1 MDVVTVGHASLDR
14 IKTGSTGNIQLGGA
28 AVYSAMAAKI
38 FSNTGIVSRVG
49 RDFPTEFYSLLRKA
63 GIDTFGLK
71 KVLGKSTSFFIKY
84 DKDGAAKYNS
94 YELNVGIHIRPE
106 DIPRNYLHAKA
117 FHLAPT
123 AASKQKIFLEFLRKN
138 SSALVSL
145 NTHIGYFL
153 KYKKEIAELISEVD
167 VFTINDEEAMR
178 LTETRSL
185 EHSLN
190 VLKRMKHKLII
201 VTMGVYGSIVIE
213 RGEITFFPS
222 VYQPK
227 IVDLTGCG
235 DAFAGSFISS
245 YLKTKD
251 ALKSAN
257 IANSVASI
265 VATDWNFQAIE
276 NLKFESLEKFQE
288 FVVSRQRRLGKM
300 QRSMEYFFQNY

>member
-1 MDVVTVGHASLDR
+1 MDIVTIGHASLDR
-14 IKTGSTGNIQLGGA
+14 VKTGGAENLQLGGA
-28 AVYSAMAAKI
+28 AVYSAMASKI
-38 FSNTGIVSRVG
+38 FSDTGIVSRVG
-49 RDFPTEFYSLLRKA
+49 RDFPAEFYSLLRKA

-71 KVLGKSTSFFIKY
+71 KVPGKSASFSIEY

-106 DIPRNYLHAKA
+106 DIPNSYLRAKA
-117 FHLAPT
+117 FHIAPM

-138 SSALVSL
+138 SGALVSL

-153 KYKKEIAELISEVD
+153 KYKKEIAELISGAD

-178 LTETRSL
+178 LTGTRSI

-190 VLKRMKHKLII
+190 ALKRIEHKLII
-201 VTMGVYGSIVIE
+201 VTMGVYGSIAIE
-213 RGEITFFPS
+213 KEITFFPS
-222 VYQPK
+222 VYQAK
-227 IVDLTGCG
+227 TVDLTGCG

-245 YLKTKD
+245 YLKTRD

-265 VATDWNFQAIE
+265 VATDWNFQAIK
-276 NLKFESLEKFQE
+276 NLKFKSLEKFQE
-288 FVVSRQRRLGKM
+288 FIVSKLRRRKTQRG
-300 QRSMEYFFQNY
+300 MEHFF

>member
-1 MDVVTVGHASLDR
+1 MDVVTIGHASLDR
-14 IKTGSTGNIQLGGA
+14 VKTGGSENIQLGGA

-38 FSNTGIVSRVG
+38 FSDTGIVSRVG
-49 RDFPTEFYSLLRKA
+49 RNFPAEFYLLLRKA

-71 KVLGKSTSFFIKY
+71 KVSGKSTSFSIEY

-106 DIPRNYLHAKA
+106 DIPNSYLRAKA
-117 FHLAPT
+117 FHIAPM

-138 SSALVSL
+138 SNAPVSL

-153 KYKKEIAELISEVD
+153 KYKKEIAELISGVD

-178 LTETRSL
+178 LTGTRSI

-190 VLKRMKHKLII
+190 ALKRIEHKLII

-213 RGEITFFPS
+213 KEITFFPS
-222 VYQPK
+222 VYQAK
-227 IVDLTGCG
+227 TVDLTGCG

-245 YLKTKD
+245 YLKTRD

-265 VATDWNFQAIE
+265 VATDWNFQAIK
-276 NLKFESLEKFQE
+276 NLKFKSLEKFQE
-288 FVVSRQRRLGKM
+288 FIVSKLRRRKTQRG
-300 QRSMEYFFQNY
+300 MEHFF